1 MIWRRALF
9 LTVPPLVLGA
19 LLFGAWWL
27 VNARHFQLAGELVSR
42 VETERKWVALTFD
55 DGPEPGFTEE
65 LLGILA
71 HARVPATFFLV
82 GEAVSRNPTQTRAIV
97 EAGHELGNHS
107 YSHRRMLFM
116 SRKTVAD
123 ELERTE
129 RLLREAGYRGPL
141 HFRPPYGKKLWT
153 LPRYLAERGIL
164 SITWDIEPD
173 TGRNG
178 QPTTECIVAEVVGKV
193 RPGSIVLLHVMSPQ
207 RTASMRAVPRVIA
220 ALRERGYRFV
230 RLSELLDAGEAEE
243 TAQRR

>member
-1 MIWRRALF
+1 MIWRRALL

-27 VNARHFQLAGELVSR
+27 VNARHFQLTGELVSR
-42 VETERKWVALTFD
+42 METERKWVALTFD

-71 HARVPATFFLV
+71 RARVPATFFLV

-153 LPRYLAERGIL
+153 LPRYLAERDIL

-178 QPTTECIVAEVVGKV
+178 QPTPEGIVAEVVGKV

-230 RLSELLDAGEAEE
+230 HLSELLDAGEAEE